1 MKAAP
6 PEGDQVTEQ
15 QPRLETSRTLELR
28 AEEVLE
34 NTSSCRPP
42 TRPRTVNLMV
52 VCLVAQPENSLE
64 RQYPGQ
70 TWTIKS
76 GMEVATDPTRTS
88 HHLEALSRRQ
98 RHLETERKQQHHHQH
113 DLVHAPDH
121 KD

>member
-34 NTSSCRPP
+34 NTSSCRPS

-52 VCLVAQPENSLE
+52 VGLVAQFV
-64 RQYPGQ
+64 
-70 TWTIKS
+70 K
-76 GMEVATDPTRTS
+76 
-88 HHLEALSRRQ
+88 
-98 RHLETERKQQHHHQH
+98 
-113 DLVHAPDH
+113 
-121 KD
+121 